1 MRKFIAAT
9 LLIVTITFGFFL
21 MFLGILHIFEVNDYF
36 WKSDDY
42 QIIKQYCEP
51 KGFFGWGLDCDME
64 RWIED
69 NPTNYINDLN
79 ITFNISVFSPPE

>member
-1 MRKFIAAT
+1 MNYYIAQA

-51 KGFFGWGLDCDME
+51 KGFFGWGLDCDMDK
-64 RWIED
+64 WNED
-69 NPTNYINDLN
+69 NINYINNFN
-79 ITFNISVFSPPE
+79 ITFNVSLPLE